1 MRILT
6 EIRNGMNRNRLLWA
20 SRRGMLE
27 LDLLLTPFV
36 KLHYESLC
44 EEDKIAFEVLL
55 EQDDQL
61 LFQWLISRQILPDKS
76 FCRIVE
82 IIRAAHF
89 KSDL

>member
-1 MRILT
+1 
-6 EIRNGMNRNRLLWA
+6 
-20 SRRGMLE
+20 MLE

-61 LFQWLISRQILPDKS
+61 DYMEKYTVTRLRW
-76 FCRIVE
+76 
-82 IIRAAHF
+82 
-89 KSDL
+89 